1 MFTEDELYDLSYTI
15 QSMNDNET
23 YCDIIFQAV
32 AEGNANGKDLRYL
45 VNCID
50 SFIDDLIQ
58 KTKKASGRVDML
70 VYLASINVARKSR
83 ELLRSRI
90 ESA

>member
-23 YCDIIFQAV
+23 YCEIIFQAV
-32 AEGNANGKDLRYL
+32 AEGNANRKDLRYL
-45 VNCID
+45 VSCID

-58 KTKKASGRVDML
+58 KTEKKPDRVDML
-70 VYLASINVARKSR
+70 VYLASINVACKSR
-83 ELLRSRI
+83 ELLLSRI
-90 ESA
+90 